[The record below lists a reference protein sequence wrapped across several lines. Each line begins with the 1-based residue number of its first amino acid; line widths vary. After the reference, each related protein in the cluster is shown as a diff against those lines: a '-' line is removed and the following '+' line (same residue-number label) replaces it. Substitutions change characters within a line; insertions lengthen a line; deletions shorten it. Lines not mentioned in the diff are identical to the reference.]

1 MIQRLQNI
9 AVQAALRKF
18 PVVGLL
24 GPRQVGKTT
33 LARTIGQQQ
42 KNRSVYLDLELPS
55 DIAKLIDAELYLSR
69 LSDRLVILDEIQR
82 MPALLPLLRALVDRD
97 RRPGRFLIL
106 GSAAPNLIREASE
119 TLAGRIVYH
128 ELTPFRLSEIAAKDH
143 RKLWIQG
150 GFPDSFLSSE
160 KDSFAWRE
168 AFIRTYLERDIPQ
181 LGIHIPSLQL
191 RRFWTMTAHYHGQI
205 WNASRIAG
213 SLGITSPTAARYLD
227 LLEGTFIL
235 RTLKPYQ
242 KNTAKRL
249 VKSPKVYF
257 RDTGL
262 LHALLRL
269 TNFEDLA
276 AHPVVGASW
285 EGFVIEQIL
294 HVAGNR
300 FDPFYYRTQAGAE
313 IDLIL
318 ESNRQ
323 RIAVEVKFS
332 LSPEITRGFWNALE
346 DLQCKNAYVV
356 YPGKESYPISKNVS
370 VVPLSELQNI
380 IPAK

>member
-1 MIQRLQNI
+1 MIKRHQNL
-9 AVQAALRKF
+9 VLQAALRKF

-33 LARTIGQQQ
+33 LAKSIGHQQ

-55 DIAKLIDAELYLSR
+55 DVTKLTDAELYLSR

-82 MPALLPLLRALVDRD
+82 MPSLFPLLRALVDRD

-106 GSAAPNLIREASE
+106 GSAAPDLIREASE

-128 ELTPFRLSEIAAKDH
+128 ELTPLRHSEITAKDH

-160 KDSFAWRE
+160 QDSFAWRE
-168 AFIRTYLERDIPQ
+168 AFIQTYLERDIPQ
-181 LGIHIPSLQL
+181 LGIRIPSLQL

-294 HVAGNR
+294 HSAGSR
-300 FDPFYYRTQAGAE
+300 FEPFYYRSQAGAE
-313 IDLIL
+313 IDLVL
-318 ESNRQ
+318 ESSRQ
-323 RIAVEVKFS
+323 NIAVEIKFS
-332 LSPEITRGFWNALE
+332 LSPELTRGFWNAIE
-346 DLQCKNAYVV
+346 DLKCKHAYVV
-356 YPGKESYPISKNVS
+356 YPGKESFPIAKNVS
-370 VVPLSELQNI
+370 VIPLLKLQEI
-380 IPAK
+380 FPSV